1 MPRLFFVVDIG
12 DIQRL
17 QAQYASECKVPNER
31 GKVWR
36 GFASRYWDLKLNL
49 CLLNNLRNLIVRYDL
64 KLLKKLLKSA

>member
-31 GKVWR
+31 GKGR
-36 GFASRYWDLKLNL
+36 FGEG
-49 CLLNNLRNLIVRYDL
+49 LLAAIGV
-64 KLLKKLLKSA
+64 